1 MDCSWGR
8 IALVTTTATMR
19 HSSGF
24 AGQFFLHLRFQNWT
38 RIMVRSRLFCK
49 EKNYNSQ
56 RCHSGRFRIT
66 QTAISPSQ
74 IGLSQSR
81 GHAAI
86 AIAQRSSSNGSH
98 HKVNR
103 FWNRYVRAS
112 CDREHQTPSTRE
124 IPAPTPKDVG
134 SDWLEFEDWSF
145 FWVLDVGIWS
155 LNTTH
160 LHIMMRRFV
169 P

>member
-1 MDCSWGR
+1 MPQREIW
-8 IALVTTTATMR
+8 
-19 HSSGF
+19 
-24 AGQFFLHLRFQNWT
+24 
-38 RIMVRSRLFCK
+38 
-49 EKNYNSQ
+49 NYTNRYFSFIGI
-56 RCHSGRFRIT
+56 SGR
-66 QTAISPSQ
+66 
-74 IGLSQSR
+74 R

-112 CDREHQTPSTRE
+112 CDRKHQTPSTKHQRNSKLQ
-124 IPAPTPKDVG
+124 APKTWEAIGWSLKIGASLGFRCWD
-134 SDWLEFEDWSF
+134 LE
-145 FWVLDVGIWS
+145 

>member
-1 MDCSWGR
+1 M
-8 IALVTTTATMR
+8 TTTATTR

-24 AGQFFLHLRFQNWT
+24 AGQFFLHLRFQNWA
-38 RIMVRSRLFCK
+38 RIVAGVDHFVK
-49 EKNYNSQ
+49 KNCNSQ

-134 SDWLEFEDWSF
+134 SDWLEFEDWSLF
-145 FWVLDVGIWS
+145 CVLDTGIWS
-155 LNTTH
+155 LTQ
-160 LHIMMRRFV
+160 HIYIS
-169 P
+169 